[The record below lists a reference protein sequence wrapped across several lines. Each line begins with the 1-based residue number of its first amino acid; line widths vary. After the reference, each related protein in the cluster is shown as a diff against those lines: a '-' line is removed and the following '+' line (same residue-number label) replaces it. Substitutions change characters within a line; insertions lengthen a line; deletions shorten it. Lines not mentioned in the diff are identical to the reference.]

1 MCLRILYKNS
11 HNIISLYH
19 LKIWQYSIHCS
30 PLQKTTTT
38 IKNKQKQGKNAN
50 WDKKN
55 YELQFDS
62 VNIKKDPRV
71 ICNLFTNFNQIDR
84 CKQ

>member
-19 LKIWQYSIHCS
+19 LKNWQYSIHCS
-30 PLQKTTTT
+30 PPPKKKTTTT
-38 IKNKQKQGKNAN
+38 IKKQTKNMGKNAN

-62 VNIKKDPRV
+62 VNIQKRP
-71 ICNLFTNFNQIDR
+71 NA
-84 CKQ
+84 

>member
-30 PLQKTTTT
+30 PPPKNNNNNNNKKTN
-38 IKNKQKQGKNAN
+38 KNMGKNIN

-62 VNIKKDPRV
+62 VYIQKRPNA
-71 ICNLFTNFNQIDR
+71 
-84 CKQ
+84 

>member
-1 MCLRILYKNS
+1 M
-11 HNIISLYH
+11 
-19 LKIWQYSIHCS
+19 
-30 PLQKTTTT
+30 
-38 IKNKQKQGKNAN
+38 GKNAN

-71 ICNLFTNFNQIDR
+71 ICNLFTNFNQINR